1 MHDLVEENS
10 TIRMNFCTVYNVWYL
25 VMFLILFNVFIIFAV
40 CQILI
45 L

>member
-1 MHDLVEENS
+1 MHDFVEENA
-10 TIRMNFCTVYNVWYL
+10 TIRMNFFTVDNVWYL